1 MNDTQN
7 EKSWDTLYEK
17 YPDLFINRHKSPM
30 ESCMSFGIEC
40 GLGWYELLASVC
52 WRIYQHEQNIER
64 RKRVLKDQPEK
75 IKEELEYFPVKFD
88 QIKEKFGGLRFYYEG
103 GDDYI
108 SGLVSMAESWADVAC
123 EQCGGIGKRR
133 GGGWVRT
140 LCDQHEAEH
149 EARQE
154 KYAKENGL
162 EL

>member
-88 QIKEKFGGLRFYYEG
+88 QIKEKFGGLVIYFSG
-103 GDDYI
+103 GDDYVEGVVGMAAEYSYKVCEVCGN
-108 SGLVSMAESWADVAC
+108 SG
-123 EQCGGIGKRR
+123 KPNKN
-133 GGGWVRT
+133 GWITT
-140 LCDQHEAEH
+140 LCDSCRNKTYES
-149 EARQE
+149 
-154 KYAKENGL
+154 NT
-162 EL
+162 